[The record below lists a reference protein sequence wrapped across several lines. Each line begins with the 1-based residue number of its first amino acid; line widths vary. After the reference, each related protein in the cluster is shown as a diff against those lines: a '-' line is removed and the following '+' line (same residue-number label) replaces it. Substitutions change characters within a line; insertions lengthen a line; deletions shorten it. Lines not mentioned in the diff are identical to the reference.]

1 MKDRKKDLASAKK
14 RERASVW
21 EIVEAMWRKYE
32 ERHEKANLLRF
43 FVVVAYM
50 KTSHTFY
57 NLFITSTRSPLR
69 RDKKVYIVISISRLC
84 VVSHEKWDLYRKY
97 IVAKKSLTITNWIN

>member
-50 KTSHTFY
+50 KPHIP
-57 NLFITSTRSPLR
+57 FITCL
-69 RDKKVYIVISISRLC
+69 
-84 VVSHEKWDLYRKY
+84 
-97 IVAKKSLTITNWIN
+97 